1 LNRLTQIVIGIL
13 AILLAAGA
21 GLYGR
26 SRYLKEVSTFPV
38 PVPIHTIPPYTM
50 LSADLF
56 LLREMPRSM
65 ESLPYYQSISDLEG
79 KIATMPLPEGLP
91 VPSSSAISPV
101 GFRLADPNLEVVSIP
116 VEPVSAVG
124 GQIRIGERINLY
136 RIQQQDSA
144 CTGTD
149 KLTVEEGDFCVEPI
163 AEDVLVVDV
172 RTSQGVSADAGQNE
186 ETDSTFSSSSQTE
199 QVQIL
204 TLAVQPDQVAIILE
218 TVAQSKK
225 QGGMLWTTLATP

>member
-1 LNRLTQIVIGIL
+1 MNRLTQIVIGIL

-26 SRYLKEVSTFPV
+26 SRYLKEVSTYPV
-38 PVPIHTIPPYTM
+38 PVPIHTIPAYTL
-50 LSADLF
+50 LSSDLF
-56 LLREMPRSM
+56 QLREMPRSM

-79 KIATMPLPEGLP
+79 KIATMPLPDGLP
-91 VPSSSAISPV
+91 VANSAAV
-101 GFRLADPNLEVVSIP
+101 TAADFRLADPTLEVISIP

-136 RIQQQDSA
+136 RIQQQDSEA
-144 CTGTD
+144 STD
-149 KLTVEEGDFCVEPI
+149 KLTFDEGNYSVDPI

-172 RTSQGVSADAGQNE
+172 RTSQGVSAEAGQNE
-186 ETDSTFSSSSQTE
+186 GTDSAFGASSQTE

-204 TLAVQPDQVAIILE
+204 TLAVLPDQVATILE